1 MKWSCPK
8 IFRSGNFI
16 FSLFLILFASF
27 LFLAPRSAF
36 AVTKEEVLSKYER
49 VIVKS
54 NQMSI
59 YGYDLKDVA
68 FKLKRMT
75 EVLLKN
81 RFDEADRLLD
91 DIAQEL
97 EIIQTKGPEQMRR
110 EKKLVWLEIFGDFVQ
125 ELALFGVITFF
136 LIRFSF
142 LKKSMFLA
150 KPNRTQRFKLIF
162 AFCLASVFGA
172 LLGLIRYGQSSWAFV
187 DLQILFVG
195 ISGLTGGFWVGLAVG
210 FVNSLFRFMVARVV
224 SVSLALPILVG
235 LFAGFFHFVNPN
247 RPWKAKYVFL
257 GGLGIG
263 LLHSLFTYL
272 PMYRYLSFVPFFAT
286 VLSLTFAECGVIFL
300 FFILC
305 WQILKEE
312 KRKQTERELL
322 RTRLNFL
329 RAQINPHF
337 LFNALNTIVAVCGQE
352 GANRARRLIV
362 QLSTFFRRITKEE
375 GDFVLLQE
383 ELDYLDAY
391 LSIEQARFGE
401 RLQVEKKIQLSESG
415 LQTLVPILVLQPIV
429 ENAVKH
435 GLSQKTEGGKI
446 IIRAEEEDAKVRIEI
461 EDTGIGMSEEIRQG
475 ILEQNGR
482 NLKEKNSDHAGVGLK
497 NIRERMNNL
506 FGTKFQ
512 MSIASIPNQ
521 GTTVSITL
529 PKSA

>member
-1 MKWSCPK
+1 MKLSCPK
-8 IFRSGNFI
+8 IFKSFNFI

-36 AVTKEEVLSKYER
+36 AVTKEEALSKYER

-81 RFDEADRLLD
+81 RFDEADKLLD

-142 LKKSMFLA
+142 LKKSMFLK
-150 KPNRTQRFKLIF
+150 KPNRNQHLKLVF
-162 AFCLASVFGA
+162 AFCFASAFGA
-172 LLGLIRYGQSSWAFV
+172 LLGLIRYGQSSWSFV

-195 ISGLTGGFWVGLAVG
+195 ISGLTGGFWVGLIVG
-210 FVNSLFRFMVARVV
+210 LVNSLFRLLIARGIN
-224 SVSLALPILVG
+224 LAMTLPALAGLLAGVFHFLNSRRPFKPVDILG
-235 LFAGFFHFVNPN
+235 AGF
-247 RPWKAKYVFL
+247 
-257 GGLGIG
+257 GIG
-263 LLHSLFTYL
+263 LLHSLFTYI
-272 PMYRYLSFVPFFAT
+272 PMYRYLSFIPFLIS
-286 VLSLTFAECGVIFL
+286 VCSLTIAESGIIFL
-300 FFILC
+300 FFVLC

-375 GDFVLLQE
+375 GDFVPLQE

-446 IIRAEEEDAKVRIEI
+446 IIRAEEEDAKVRIDI
-461 EDTGIGMSEEIRQG
+461 EDTGVGMSEEVRQG
-475 ILEQNGR
+475 ILGQNGR
-482 NLKEKNSDHAGVGLK
+482 NLKEINSDHAGVGLK

-506 FGTKFQ
+506 FGGKFE
-512 MSIASIPNQ
+512 MSITSIPNQ